1 MANLM
6 TACKVQCKSNCPLD
20 SLYNCYFVSRFKL
33 INHQTIGIMFF
44 NYKSNLLHYIYI
56 EFVFTQLYFNEE
68 SITFEYTFCL
78 LLLMVLGEVSYFGYF
93 QDFISLYSCPEIQK
107 KTLYVTIISYSCPF
121 VLSIQVS
128 SYHLIINMKGVE
140 RISWSR
146 VYNTDWQNI
155 FCQLT

>member
-1 MANLM
+1 MPNLM
-6 TACKVQCKSNCPLD
+6 TACMVQCKSNCPLD
-20 SLYNCYFVSRFKL
+20 SLYNCYFVSRFKF
-33 INHQTIGIMFF
+33 INHWTIGIMFF
-44 NYKSNLLHYIYI
+44 NYKTNLLHYIYI

-78 LLLMVLGEVSYFGYF
+78 LLLMVLGEVSYFGYYLGF
-93 QDFISLYSCPEIQK
+93 HLALFLSRNTK
-107 KTLYVTIISYSCPF
+107 KTLYVTVISYSCPF

-146 VYNTDWQNI
+146 V
-155 FCQLT
+155 